1 MQRTT
6 MSAADI
12 LILLSL
18 GLEDFHDDLLFLNQE
33 GADNL
38 LPHGLVT
45 EDTTVGSEDGLLTP
59 GETRLLLVAKNINI
73 KPNISISIA
82 ELTWQA

>member
-1 MQRTT
+1 M
-6 MSAADI
+6 

-18 GLEDFHDDLLFLNQE
+18 CLEDFHDDLLFLNQE